1 MSAWWDSDH
10 KLCLL
15 TPQEYSDLP
24 DGTLLEC
31 IDGEQLIKGQGHV
44 DDDTRGG
51 HLAWGVIGEHP
62 LRLKLLLIQGL
73 KHD

>member
-1 MSAWWDSDH
+1 MSAWWDADH

-15 TPQEYSDLP
+15 TLQEYNDRP

-31 IDGEQLIKGQGHV
+31 IDGEQLVKGQGYV

-62 LRLKLLLIQGL
+62 LRLRLLLSQGL
-73 KHD
+73 EP